1 MIPGTNTIYPVC
13 LSETDT
19 VGRVSECESWYSCFR
34 VMYVFIFIPR
44 VGSKG
49 KHGMQIKDGLGMP
62 ALV

>member
-1 MIPGTNTIYPVC
+1 M
-13 LSETDT
+13 
-19 VGRVSECESWYSCFR
+19 RESWYSCFR

-49 KHGMQIKDGLGMP
+49 KHGMQIKEGWGMP